1 LAGPCIIIFGG
12 KGEKGKVFRDLHA
25 LDPAK
30 MLWLQGPEGG
40 GAPTARYGHS
50 ANLVGGSKMYVFGGT
65 NGAQYF
71 NDLYILDLENNAWN
85 KAETTGP
92 APCPR
97 EGHAAI
103 LVGTNLVVHGGF
115 YFDEATYKKETK
127 KYGSFLQGCYLN
139 DIRVLDTESL
149 LWSRLRVSG
158 TPPEPR
164 SGHTL
169 DLSESD
175 IVMFGGW
182 THKSN
187 MREYALLKLN

>member
-1 LAGPCIIIFGG
+1 
-12 KGEKGKVFRDLHA
+12 
-25 LDPAK
+25 

-40 GAPTARYGHS
+40 GAPTARYGHT

-65 NGAQYF
+65 NGLAYY

-115 YFDEATYKKETK
+115 NFDEPTYKKENK
-127 KYGSFLQGCYLN
+127 KYGSYLQGCYLN

-187 MREYALLKLN
+187 VRE